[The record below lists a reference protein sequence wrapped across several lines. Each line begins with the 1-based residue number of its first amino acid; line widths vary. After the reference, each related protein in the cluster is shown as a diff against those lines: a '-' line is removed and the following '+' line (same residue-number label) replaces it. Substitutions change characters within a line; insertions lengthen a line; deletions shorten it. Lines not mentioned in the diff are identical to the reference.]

1 MCSLYPRD
9 LSTWTLDI
17 GAQMREDDHSLLE
30 RGRGNSCSV
39 EFNVLYRLHPSMS
52 EDDVE
57 YVSKSNSSRLPIR
70 NSWAESHILIRP

>member
-1 MCSLYPRD
+1 
-9 LSTWTLDI
+9 
-17 GAQMREDDHSLLE
+17 MREDNHALLE

-57 YVSKSNSSRLPIR
+57 YVSKSKFSRQTFRKNGPDFDIFLC
-70 NSWAESHILIRP
+70 S